1 MDEQSKEVLHDKL
14 DAYLQKYRDIYSP
27 QRQDI
32 LRKLAHIK
40 RFLERFTGDK
50 DFRNDILTGQME
62 IEHGAASIGCDVS
75 IVDFSTLRP
84 FFDPKYADQR
94 TPELLPN
101 WPAAHLWNE
110 YIETLT
116 GLRNEMIPAN
126 DTGGLNIAFDSWRI
140 RQVNRASADL
150 GVACNGIVHPVIA
163 FEVSSGCSVGC
174 WFCGVSAERFRGH
187 FSLENGG
194 ADEWRNTLIE
204 VKSVLGGAIRSGFLY
219 WATDPLDNPD
229 YLGIV
234 DIFYEET
241 KVYPQTTTAIP
252 LRNLELTR
260 GVVDRWSK
268 GKAYPNRFSIL
279 NKKTLLGVHEQFTP
293 EELLSVELVL
303 QNSGNS
309 TNVKTNAGKA
319 IPIKAVDGPNGTAKK
334 GFAIANGTIACVTG
348 FLINIVEKTVR
359 LVSPCMPTSDIPD
372 GYIVF
377 ATSRYNDVSELGAV
391 LRKMIAENMAINLNP
406 DALIQ
411 FNQNIKY
418 TLGEEGQGKIEGSGT
433 RIEAPMVDLIGK
445 YLTKGPVSA
454 RELLKLA
461 VVEGKN
467 PFAVVDAIEKTR
479 RAGFIDMIPES
490 S

>member
-1 MDEQSKEVLHDKL
+1 L
-14 DAYLQKYRDIYSP
+14 DAYLQKYREIYSP
-27 QRQDI
+27 EKQDV

-50 DFRNDILTGQME
+50 DFRDDILSGKVE
-62 IEHGAASIGCDVS
+62 IAHAASLIGCDVS

-84 FFDPKYADQR
+84 FFDPEYANQR
-94 TPELLPN
+94 KTELLKN

-110 YIETLT
+110 YIEALT
-116 GLRNEMIPAN
+116 GLRNEMTSAN
-126 DTGGLNIAFDSWRI
+126 DTGGYNIAFDSWRI

-163 FEVSSGCSVGC
+163 FELSSGCSVGC
-174 WFCGVSAERFRGH
+174 WFCGVSAERFKGH
-187 FSLENGG
+187 FSLANGG
-194 ADEWRNTLIE
+194 AEEWRNTLKE
-204 VKSVLGGAIRSGFLY
+204 VTSVLGGAVRSGFLY

-229 YLGIV
+229 YLGIL
-234 DIFYEET
+234 DIFYEKI

-252 LRNLELTR
+252 LRNLDLTR

-303 QNSGNS
+303 QNTGNS
-309 TNVKTNAGKA
+309 SNVKTNAGKA
-319 IPIKAVDGPNGTAKK
+319 IPIKAIDSPNGTAKK
-334 GFAIANGTIACVTG
+334 GFVIANGTIACVTG

-377 ATSRYNDVSELGAV
+377 ASSKYNEVSELGAV
-391 LRKMIAENMAINLNP
+391 LRKMIAENMSIGLNP

-418 TLGEEGQGKIEGSGT
+418 TLDKEGHGKIEGSGT
-433 RIEAPMVDLIGK
+433 KIEAPMVDLIGK

-461 VVEGKN
+461 VVDGKS
-467 PFAVVDAIEKTR
+467 PFAVIDAIEKTR
-479 RAGFIDMIPES
+479 WAGFIDIDMIPES
-490 S
+490 I